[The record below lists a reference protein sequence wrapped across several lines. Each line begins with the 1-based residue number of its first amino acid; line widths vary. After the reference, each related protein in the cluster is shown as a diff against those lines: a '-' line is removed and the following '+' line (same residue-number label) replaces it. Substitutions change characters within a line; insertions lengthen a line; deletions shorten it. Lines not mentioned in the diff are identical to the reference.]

1 MDENPYQAPA
11 EGRPSGQTSSVWAKA
26 IASLLFFVSV
36 LAAALSLF
44 AFGLAVGEI
53 ITARNAGAVRLYSI
67 WAAVLLVNAAAW
79 AATAWA
85 IRAKRTKLMIAA
97 FLAVVLG
104 FVLGFLG

>member
-11 EGRPSGQTSSVWAKA
+11 EGRPSGHASSDSAKA

-36 LAAALSLF
+36 LIAALCLF

-53 ITARNAGAVRLYSI
+53 ITARNAAAFRLYSI
-67 WAAVLLVNAAAW
+67 WATVLLVNAAAW

-85 IRAKRTKLMIAA
+85 LRSKRTKLMIAA
-97 FLAVVLG
+97 FLADVLAFVFGVLG
-104 FVLGFLG
+104 